1 MFIELHEKGTNYPI
15 LVRVNAIDIVTIED
29 RGRMNDPTTVLT
41 IGNERYEVVEAY
53 ERVFYMVMGYE
64 RGVINS
70 GGYSA
75 E

>member
-1 MFIELHEKGTNYPI
+1 MFIQVHEKATGNSM
-15 LVRVNAIDIVTIED
+15 LVRVSAIDIVTIED

-41 IGNERYEVVEAY
+41 IGNERYEVVESY
-53 ERVFYMVMGYE
+53 EKVFYMIMGYSYE
-64 RGVINS
+64 VTDY